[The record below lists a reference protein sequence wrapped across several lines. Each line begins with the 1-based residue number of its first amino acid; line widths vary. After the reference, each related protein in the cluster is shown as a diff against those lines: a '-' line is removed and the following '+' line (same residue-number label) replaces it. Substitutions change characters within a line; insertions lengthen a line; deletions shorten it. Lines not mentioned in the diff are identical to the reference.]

1 MKRRSLELR
10 QYSDLSRHIK
20 EPQSGIYCL
29 NFFKKDKIWK
39 LRPCFIPKATCCCQ
53 FPLCSTILYIFHC
66 VRTWCVVWELHC
78 LSDIA
83 TATKEAGFCE
93 GSIGSYR
100 STTRWN
106 YNCNFV
112 LIYTVYPAHFN
123 ISLSLF
129 ADPLFPPREQRAR
142 RSVTDGTASS
152 TPPSYTHRP
161 IACPPV
167 LRQITDI
174 LSH

>member
-1 MKRRSLELR
+1 MKGRSVDMPLELR
-10 QYSDLSRHIK
+10 QCSDLVFMVWISLKRQHLK
-20 EPQSGIYCL
+20 
-29 NFFKKDKIWK
+29 
-39 LRPCFIPKATCCCQ
+39 PCFIPKATCVFSVSSLLHNTVYFSLCENMVCSVRAEIVCQ
-53 FPLCSTILYIFHC
+53 T
-66 VRTWCVVWELHC
+66 V
-78 LSDIA
+78 
-83 TATKEAGFCE
+83 
-93 GSIGSYR
+93 GSYQ
-100 STTRWN
+100 STTSWN

-129 ADPLFPPREQRAR
+129 ADPLFPPREQLAR
-142 RSVTDGTASS
+142 HSVTDGTASS